1 MIDES
6 LLEFCVTERQKQHVR
21 AKIEY
26 ETNIEAAESLGI
38 TKRSLQ
44 KSIQQIKLNAA
55 RRGWSPQNDM
65 HHPVPEGFVAKG
77 VSTLYDDEGN
87 VKVQW
92 VKSNIQ
98 QQDQLEQIKNA
109 LDEFLEHQK
118 INPLLS
124 LNLKRK

>member
-6 LLEFCVTERQKQHVR
+6 LLEFCATERQKQHVR

-26 ETNIEAAESLGI
+26 TTNIEAAESLGI

-77 VSTLYDDEGN
+77 VSTL
-87 VKVQW
+87 
-92 VKSNIQ
+92 
-98 QQDQLEQIKNA
+98 
-109 LDEFLEHQK
+109 
-118 INPLLS
+118 
-124 LNLKRK
+124 